1 MENAV
6 DKDLKATKFA
16 FFLFMLYMVSFF
28 IRLPARLPIL
38 GAIRF
43 DLLLVAAIFCLI
55 ISSKVKVQDTSK
67 ISRYIIFLFSAAI
80 VAIPFASWP
89 GTVLGT
95 GIPALIKAS
104 IFFYF
109 TFKLVLSEK
118 RLKIVIYLFLFSN
131 TFRVLEPF
139 VLNQLFGYWGSQTSF
154 GWDQVNRLS
163 GGPYDVINAN
173 GLAFVIACILPFY
186 HYLFGGGTFKRKLIY
201 WALTPIFL
209 YTMTLTLSRSGLL
222 AVGII
227 YAVIF
232 LKSNQKFVMAALG
245 TLVLIVGFSTLN
257 DVQRDRYL
265 SIFSSDTKSSASAE
279 GRLSGLGRDLDVA
292 MLKPILGHGLG
303 TSREANWNFGGN
315 DQPSH
320 NLWLEVFQ
328 ELGVVGLV
336 IFFLYT
342 KEIYKGFKKTS
353 RIIQL
358 SPNASPFMKTCL
370 PAMQVWLV
378 MNILFSFASYGL
390 TSYEWYLFGGFSAVM
405 ARLATKVDESKSE
418 GLRQK

>member
-1 MENAV
+1 MENSI
-6 DKDLKATKFA
+6 DKNLRATRFA

-28 IRLPARLPIL
+28 LRLPARLPIL
-38 GAIRF
+38 GAIRL
-43 DLLLVAAIFCLI
+43 DLLLVATIFCLI
-55 ISSKVKVQDTSK
+55 ISSKVKINESSK
-67 ISRYIIFLFSAAI
+67 ISKYILLLFGCAI
-80 VAIPFASWP
+80 LGAPFASWP
-89 GTVLGT
+89 GTVIGT
-95 GIPALIKAS
+95 GIPDLIKAS

-118 RLKIVIYLFLFSN
+118 RLKIVIYIFLFSN
-131 TFRVLEPF
+131 TFRVVEPF
-139 VLNQLFGYWGSQTSF
+139 FLNQFFGYWGSQTSF

-186 HYLFGGGTFKRKLIY
+186 HYLFGGGSFKRKLIY
-201 WALTPIFL
+201 WLLTPILL
-209 YTMTLTLSRSGLL
+209 YAMTLTLSRSGLL

-232 LKSNQKFVMAALG
+232 LKSNRKFIMASLAMV
-245 TLVLIVGFSTLN
+245 VLIVGFSSLN
-257 DVQRDRYL
+257 DVQKDRYL

-292 MLKPILGHGLG
+292 LMKPLLGHGLG
-303 TSREANWNFGGN
+303 TSREANWNFAGN

-328 ELGVVGLV
+328 ELGLVGLV

-342 KEIYKGFKKTS
+342 KEIYGGFKRTS
-353 RIIQL
+353 RAIQ
-358 SPNASPFMKTCL
+358 SAHDASPFMRSCL
-370 PAMQVWLV
+370 PAMQVWLI

-405 ARLATKVDESKSE
+405 ARLVLKVNSHNSV
-418 GLRQK
+418 GSSLQ